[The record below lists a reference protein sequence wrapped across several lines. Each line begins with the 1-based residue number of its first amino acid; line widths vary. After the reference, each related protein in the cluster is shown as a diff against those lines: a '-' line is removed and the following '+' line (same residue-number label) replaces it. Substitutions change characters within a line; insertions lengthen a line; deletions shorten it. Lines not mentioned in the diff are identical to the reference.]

1 MLIDILLSNSRS
13 FLWHQIGAY
22 SKLLIMCREMLV
34 KRLSIYPGLHYANS
48 GLALEGTK
56 GLESSYLFG
65 AEADL

>member
-1 MLIDILLSNSRS
+1 
-13 FLWHQIGAY
+13 
-22 SKLLIMCREMLV
+22 MCREMLV